1 MRRRSREAGIFVILR
16 RLWCG
21 RFLRA
26 LVKAR
31 AFGMTPPEGDLNR
44 LTSVLVCLRAPCIIL
59 PRGSVGWF
67 IHETKPLRGT
77 MSETQQDNSASRTA
91 TLFVFVF
98 LAAAIVEI
106 LIANFAK

>member
-1 MRRRSREAGIFVILR
+1 
-16 RLWCG
+16 
-21 RFLRA
+21 
-26 LVKAR
+26 
-31 AFGMTPPEGDLNR
+31 
-44 LTSVLVCLRAPCIIL
+44 
-59 PRGSVGWF
+59 
-67 IHETKPLRGT
+67 